1 MEFRITGLA
10 ADPFHGLYGLSDAEL
25 AQRGVRRY
33 RVDETPGFPDRVSLR
48 DVDVGEHVLLL
59 NHVSQPANS
68 PYRASHAI
76 FVHEGARETYDRANE
91 IPEMMRRR
99 LLSLRGFD
107 AAGMIV
113 DADIVEGAAIEPLIA
128 RLFVNPAIAY
138 IHVHFAKRGCYAA
151 RIDRL
156 ARVAQAPSA

>member
-10 ADPFHGLYGLSDAEL
+10 AEPFAALYGLSDGEL

-33 RVDETPGFPDRVSLR
+33 RVDQKPGFPDRVTLR
-48 DVDVGEHVLLL
+48 DVEIGEHVLLL
-59 NHVSQPANS
+59 NHVSQPADS
-68 PYRASHAI
+68 PYRATHAI

-91 IPEMMRRR
+91 IPDVMRTR

-107 AAGMIV
+107 TTGMML
-113 DADIVEGAAIEPLIA
+113 DAEIVEGAAIEPVIA
-128 RLFVNPAIAY
+128 QLFANPAIAY
-138 IHVHFAKRGCYAA
+138 IHVHFARRGCYAG

-156 ARVAQAPSA
+156 AGDA